1 MSMNSSA
8 TTIPPHH
15 PQPRRRKRKDQAC
28 EPCRKAKTRCDHT
41 VPICLR
47 CQRKGASARCIY
59 LPSSPDS
66 RVSTPHTS
74 SSSGRVDHRGSYDP
88 IQSTTT
94 SPIEKPAPPFV
105 QPAAFFGPTSFSA
118 SFLEHGNNF
127 VAEVGA
133 TGDGANMLSPDST
146 TPTSV
151 NVYPSDKQT
160 RYLSLGVK
168 ILSQLPNQATCE
180 KLVEI
185 YTTKGI
191 EYAFHQP
198 TVLYCMKSF
207 WATFGQSIKQPRKV
221 ERLQEIAQLLTRNT
235 SQPLEDAEDG
245 RAWLSSMSGQRFRW
259 EILGIL
265 FCVLGWVG
273 AKLKSKEQ
281 QTFFDTQSGNRK
293 HRFGFT
299 MDMLESAQGCLDI
312 CSDLDVGNVLMVSLL
327 WKTNTLESQC
337 IGDTSLKLW
346 RRHGDIVNAVTGLGF
361 HHRPHHANIPVSTTL
376 EMKRRV
382 FGAVFANDKTM
393 SIFSGRPP
401 SLSHRYNA
409 CPLPLDLPDEILLAD
424 KEELQEAARKLD
436 SDGWNTDT
444 IIGPASRIRASV
456 LYSIIMD
463 EVLEISLGNDAQF
476 SEARLLDI
484 RRRNDEIQE
493 KLPPWLRLSNASS
506 SGSNNLEWIQMVL
519 KFVGLQ
525 CSFLIEQAFVKRAKG
540 DRQRLLD
547 VARQLL
553 AMTVSIWTAKDRFL
567 AYFTDNDWVIM
578 CYGIPSAG
586 VICVEL
592 LNQMETPHLPHSYL
606 PRSEVIQNLSLLV
619 GFLDYVRPTAANAE
633 LCGRMQQIMKR
644 TLDKILDDPKP
655 SNAPQKTTN
664 AISTPTTDAEYG
676 TIELDDLDWLNTID
690 WTTGPFVDLGMDQ

>member
-1 MSMNSSA
+1 MRD
-8 TTIPPHH
+8 
-15 PQPRRRKRKDQAC
+15 PRRRKRKDQAC

-47 CQRKGASARCIY
+47 CQRKGAAARCIY
-59 LPSSPDS
+59 LSSDS
-66 RVSTPHTS
+66 NTRASTPHTS
-74 SSSGRVDHRGSYDP
+74 SLDGQINHRDGNDSVGNA
-88 IQSTTT
+88 TT
-94 SPIEKPAPPFV
+94 SPIATPAPPFV
-105 QPAAFFGPTSFSA
+105 PSAAFFGPTSFSA
-118 SFLEHGNNF
+118 SFLEHGNDF
-127 VAEVGA
+127 VAEGEI
-133 TGDGANMLSPDST
+133 TGDAGSMLSPNSNLT

-160 RYLSLGVK
+160 LRLSLGVK
-168 ILSQLPNQATCE
+168 ILSQLPTQATCE
-180 KLVEI
+180 ELMET
-185 YTTKGI
+185 YTAKGI

-207 WATFGQSIKQPRKV
+207 WATFGHNLKHPRKV
-221 ERLQEIAQLLTRNT
+221 EKLQDIAQLLTRNT
-235 SQPLEDAEDG
+235 SQSLEDAEDG

-265 FCVLGWVG
+265 FCVLGWVA

-281 QTFFDTQSGNRK
+281 ETFLEIQSGNRNQ
-293 HRFGFT
+293 RFGFILE
-299 MDMLESAQGCLDI
+299 MLECAEGCLSI
-312 CSDLDVGNVLMVSLL
+312 CSDLDVGNILMG
-327 WKTNTLESQC
+327 E
-337 IGDTSLKLW
+337 
-346 RRHGDIVNAVTGLGF
+346 IVNAVTGLGF
-361 HHRPHHANIPVSTTL
+361 HHRPQQPNIPVSTTL

-382 FGAVFANDKTM
+382 FAAVFSNDKTL
-393 SIFSGRPP
+393 SNFAGRPP

-424 KEELQEAARKLD
+424 KHTLQEAAQKLD
-436 SDGWNTDT
+436 SDGWNVDMT
-444 IIGPASRIRASV
+444 ISPASRIRAAV
-456 LYSIIMD
+456 LYAMIMD

-493 KLPPWLRLSNASS
+493 KLPPWLRISNVKSS
-506 SGSNNLEWIQMVL
+506 SNNMEWMQTAL

-540 DRQRLLD
+540 DHQRLLD

-553 AMTVSIWTAKDRFL
+553 AMTVSIWTAKDHFL
-567 AYFTDNDWVIM
+567 SYFSDNDWVIM

-592 LNQMETPHLPHSYL
+592 LNQMEAPHLPHSYL

-619 GFLDYVRPTAANAE
+619 GFLDWVRPNAPNAG
-633 LCGRMQQIMKR
+633 LCGRMLQIVRR
-644 TLDKILDDPKP
+644 TLDKILDGPAP
-655 SNAPQKTTN
+655 SSAPPRANNAV
-664 AISTPTTDAEYG
+664 STSTTDTEYG
-676 TIELDDLDWLNTID
+676 SMQLDDLDWLNTID
-690 WTTGPFVDLGMDQ
+690 WTTGPFVDFSMDQ